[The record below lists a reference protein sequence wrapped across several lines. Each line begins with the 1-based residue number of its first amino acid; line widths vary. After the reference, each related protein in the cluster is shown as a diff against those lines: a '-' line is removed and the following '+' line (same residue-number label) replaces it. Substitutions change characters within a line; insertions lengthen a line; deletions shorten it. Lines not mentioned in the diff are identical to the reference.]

1 MNVARAKM
9 SPGAGVAVWLAA
21 FLSPSAFFLL
31 IILLSNS
38 RAINPAEM
46 VVWALF
52 VLVPAGALMVCEWV
66 AWSCSRTVRWRIGW
80 MVFTLVA
87 LGVQFAVI
95 VVILR
100 AILVATIS
108 YGQ

>member
-1 MNVARAKM
+1 MNVARVKM
-9 SPGAGVAVWLAA
+9 PPGVGVAVWLAA
-21 FLSPSAFFLL
+21 FLSPSACFLL

-38 RAINPAEM
+38 HAVNPPEM

-52 VLVPAGALMVCEWV
+52 VLVPAGALIVCEWV
-66 AWSCSRTVRWRIGW
+66 AWSCSRSVGWRIGW
-80 MVFTLVA
+80 MLFTLVA

-95 VVILR
+95 LVILR

-108 YGQ
+108 HAQ